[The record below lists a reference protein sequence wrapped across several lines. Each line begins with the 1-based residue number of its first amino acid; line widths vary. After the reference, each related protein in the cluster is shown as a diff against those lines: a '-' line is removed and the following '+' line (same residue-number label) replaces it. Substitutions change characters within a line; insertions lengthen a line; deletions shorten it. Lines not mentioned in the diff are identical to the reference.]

1 MFSYVLLVHVRKRRI
16 FEEAVLVDELFEFLS
31 VIALIVF
38 KKKLEA
44 LGAAKCKAVY
54 QLTLTFAVYAAT
66 AIWIRLGGHTIAL
79 VEWLKEGTVAY
90 AASQVMYPVYEN
102 YHLRDFVEMGV
113 ELLKKKFISKEGK

>member
-1 MFSYVLLVHVRKRRI
+1 MN
-16 FEEAVLVDELFEFLS
+16 FEAFMTEYGIQAA
-31 VIALIVF
+31 VIALISILVVGVVKLVF

-44 LGAAKCKAVY
+44 LGAAKCKAIY
-54 QLTLTFAVYAAT
+54 QLTVTFVAYAAT
-66 AIWIRLGGHTIAL
+66 AIWICLGGRQIDP

-113 ELLKKKFISKEGK
+113 EFLKKKFISKEGK

>member
-1 MFSYVLLVHVRKRRI
+1 MNFDVFMAEYGI
-16 FEEAVLVDELFEFLS
+16 QAA
-31 VIALIVF
+31 VIALISIIVVGIVKLVF

-44 LGAAKCKAVY
+44 LGAAKCKTVY
-54 QLTLTFAVYAAT
+54 QLTVTVVVYAAT
-66 AIWIRLGGHTIAL
+66 ALWIRLSGYPIDP

-113 ELLKKKFISKEGK
+113 EFLKKKFISKEGK

>member
-1 MFSYVLLVHVRKRRI
+1 MN
-16 FEEAVLVDELFEFLS
+16 FEAFMIEYGIQAA
-31 VIALIVF
+31 VIALISIVVVGIVKLVF
-38 KKKLEA
+38 KKKLEQ

-66 AIWIRLGGHTIAL
+66 AIWIRLGGHTIAP

-113 ELLKKKFISKEGK
+113 GLLKKKFISKEGK

>member
-1 MFSYVLLVHVRKRRI
+1 MN
-16 FEEAVLVDELFEFLS
+16 FEAFMIEYGIQAA
-31 VIALIVF
+31 VIALISIVVVGIVKLVF
-38 KKKLEA
+38 KKKLEQ